1 MAGITQRTATI
12 AENSSTQSIAATLP
26 SDRVNNDVTIALF
39 SVPGTPAQLTAP
51 SGWTAVF
58 AATDNGAAAGET
70 ICAYWRINPPGN
82 PTVSTTGTAGRATA
96 ICQSFG
102 GVDTTTPIDIVGTIN
117 TPGGVTSITLAGVTT
132 TKDGALL
139 ISVVNCDTSSR
150 PFVHPSGMTNI
161 QEYSA
166 ASNGRALVMDGEVR
180 ATAGATGTKTW
191 SMNPSAT
198 LPMAGVNFALR
209 PGGNTWLA
217 TGSIT
222 ATGVMKKVVG
232 KKWTASITPGAGVL
246 TILKTVPKAFAG
258 SITAAGTLVKQVR
271 LAVFTGSVTPGP
283 GAFAKV
289 MPKRFTGSV
298 TPGPGI
304 FHKAFPRLF
313 SGSITVT
320 GNVVFVALGRVFG
333 RPGRAV
339 VKAYKAAE
347 AVLRIRRT

>member
-12 AENSSTQSIAATLP
+12 VENSNTQSIAATLP
-26 SDRVNNDVTIALF
+26 SDRVVNDITVALF
-39 SVPGTPAQLTAP
+39 SVPGTAAQLTPP
-51 SGWTAVF
+51 SGWTSVF

-70 ICAYWRINPPGN
+70 ICAYWRLNPPGN
-82 PTVSTTGTAGRATA
+82 PTVSTTGTSGRATA

-209 PGGNTWLA
+209 PGGNTLLA

-222 ATGVMKKVVG
+222 ASGALTKTVG
-232 KKWTASITPGAGVL
+232 KRWTASITPGAGVL
-246 TILKTVPKAFAG
+246 VILKTVPKAFAG
-258 SITAAGTLVKQVR
+258 SITATGSLIKQVR
-271 LAVFTGSVTPGP
+271 KAVFAGSVTPGP
-283 GAFAKV
+283 GVFAKV
-289 MPKRFTGSV
+289 MPKAFAGSI
-298 TPGPGI
+298 TAGPGV
-304 FHKAFPRLF
+304 FHKAFPRVF
-313 SGSITVT
+313 TATITPVGT
-320 GNVVFVALGRVFG
+320 VVFVALGRVFG